1 MNINEFRNWLR
12 ESHYKVIGEYPESTT
27 YSRGFSHVD
36 LYNNGNVVVT
46 FCSMLEFT
54 VHKTN
59 VKDIERMHVEDVKYD
74 SLKYKVVEEVEGE
87 MKECEFYLYCH

>member
-36 LYNNGNVVVT
+36 LHDDGKVVIT
-46 FCSMLEFT
+46 FCSMLEYT
-54 VHKTN
+54 VHETN
-59 VKDIERMHVEDVKYD
+59 VKDLERENAG
-74 SLKYKVVEEVEGE
+74 SLKYKVMEEVEGE
-87 MKECEFYLYCH
+87 MKECEFYLC